1 MRVSLLCVSQ
11 LKQKVKDHQGA
22 PADITVRWV
31 EQADGKIFH
40 KEDKKKK
47 KKRER
52 KPVLTKREL

>member
-1 MRVSLLCVSQ
+1 MSQ
-11 LKQKVKDHQGA
+11 LKQEVKDHQGA

-31 EQADGKIFH
+31 EQADGRIFH
-40 KEDKKKK
+40 KEEEVKKKKEK

>member
-11 LKQKVKDHQGA
+11 VKQKVKDHQGA

-47 KKRER
+47 KRER